1 MLMVTIVWDFP
12 LGLSQIS
19 SSSRNCIYTV
29 YRVTYL
35 GTVPNLQYGPVVHIY
50 ALQYENKWN
59 KNKGYT

>member
-1 MLMVTIVWDFP
+1 MVTIVWDFP

-50 ALQYENKWN
+50 ALQYENK
-59 KNKGYT
+59 